1 MGERLKV
8 RGFRVLNV
16 QDPELRERGQRGFS
30 ESGRGLGLLV
40 GALGLG
46 FVGFCF
52 FFFVFGHFWV
62 ERLERLDNMHVAA
75 VL

>member
-8 RGFRVLNV
+8 RGFRVLKV

-52 FFFVFGHFWV
+52 FCFWV
-62 ERLERLDNMHVAA
+62 ERLERFDSMHVAA